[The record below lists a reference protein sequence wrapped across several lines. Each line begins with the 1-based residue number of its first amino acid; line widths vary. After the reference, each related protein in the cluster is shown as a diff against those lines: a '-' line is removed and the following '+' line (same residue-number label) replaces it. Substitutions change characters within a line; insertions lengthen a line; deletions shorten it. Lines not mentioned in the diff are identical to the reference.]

1 MDFDTQQLYTFI
13 LIRLIY
19 SIVVLEKNFWQ
30 ASHLHK
36 KLTSMEALSGLIAN
50 FSYYA
55 IKQTQAYKICSSA
68 LLLKIK
74 TYKIGFFFGY
84 LFLLF

>member
-1 MDFDTQQLYTFI
+1 
-13 LIRLIY
+13 
-19 SIVVLEKNFWQ
+19 
-30 ASHLHK
+30 
-36 KLTSMEALSGLIAN
+36 MEALSGLIAN